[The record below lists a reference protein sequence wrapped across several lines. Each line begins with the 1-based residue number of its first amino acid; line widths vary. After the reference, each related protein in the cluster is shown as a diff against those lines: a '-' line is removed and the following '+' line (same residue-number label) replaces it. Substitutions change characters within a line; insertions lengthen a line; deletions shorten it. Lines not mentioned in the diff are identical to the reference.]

1 MANATAG
8 DEGTT
13 FVLGGARSGKS
24 RYAES
29 LITARPQPWVYIATA
44 EAHDDEMAARIAEH
58 KARREAGWQT
68 IEAPHELPE
77 ALNAAPRG
85 AAVLVDCLTLWL
97 SNVMHGAFDIG
108 KVTLRLEQALHAR
121 VGTTVLVSNE
131 VGLGIVPDNALAR
144 EFRDA
149 QGALNQRL
157 AAHAGRVVFMVAG
170 LPLIVKGTS

>member
-1 MANATAG
+1 MVANATAG

-85 AAVLVDCLTLWL
+85 AAL
-97 SNVMHGAFDIG
+97 SASGNSWGASM
-108 KVTLRLEQALHAR
+108 VCQPASRRALCSAMR
-121 VGTTVLVSNE
+121 
-131 VGLGIVPDNALAR
+131 
-144 EFRDA
+144 
-149 QGALNQRL
+149 
-157 AAHAGRVVFMVAG
+157 AAISSSCASAVA
-170 LPLIVKGTS
+170 I